1 MKSPKDEEQN
11 EEKEEKIIKDE
22 TENLQESSE
31 NIQIK
36 DEVNHQRNKKKTDS
50 SSFKQKGLMNQK
62 IT

>member
-1 MKSPKDEEQN
+1 MKNKM
-11 EEKEEKIIKDE
+11 KKKEKIIKDE

-36 DEVNHQRNKKKTDS
+36 DEVNQQRIKKTDS
-50 SSFKQKGLMNQK
+50 SSFKKGLMNQK